1 VVVWLKLADVPL
13 IVTVN
18 VPLAALLLAVNV
30 MVLAEVAGFGLND
43 AVTPLG
49 WPDADN
55 VTLPVKPF

>member
-1 VVVWLKLADVPL
+1 MT
-13 IVTVN
+13 VTVN
-18 VPLAALLLAVNV
+18 VPLTALLLAVNV